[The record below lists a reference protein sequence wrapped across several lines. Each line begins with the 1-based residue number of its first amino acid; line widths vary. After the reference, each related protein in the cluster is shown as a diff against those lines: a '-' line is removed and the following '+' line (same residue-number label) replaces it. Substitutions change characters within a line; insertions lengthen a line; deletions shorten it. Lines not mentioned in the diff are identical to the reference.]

1 MLYIK
6 STMLAQLKFLIG
18 WSTKNLSAG
27 WINNERSSIFTYKVL
42 CLWGKRMIWFQL
54 VMEMLCL

>member
-18 WSTKNLSAG
+18 CLSAG

>member
-6 STMLAQLKFLIG
+6 STMLAELNFLIG
-18 WSTKNLSAG
+18 WYTKNLSAG
-27 WINNERSSIFTYKVL
+27 WINNERSSIFTYEVL